1 MKIFRSIPA
10 VWTGWICFRLILIG
24 LLQWNN
30 VPLGDIS
37 YYFSGRFGA
46 NSSDMTEYPHPGT
59 WPSILVGWL
68 SGPNQTS
75 FTVIFT
81 GLCLLVDAAFLM
93 VLLHGWRRKP
103 QAFVA
108 AWFWVVFGTAVG
120 QVFVWRLDIFPALA
134 VAAAGVLLGRNSR
147 LAAALLGLATTMKLW
162 PGVLAAGLVGR
173 FNARAT
179 WQRLSAFVASIVGI
193 CLLVIAFND
202 VERLISPLRYQEVRG
217 LQVESIPATLPVFAS
232 HLFPDTWSI
241 GYAASKSYEITGP
254 WVSELLVLS
263 NVLTLAMLFFALGFA
278 LMHFRNGNWGARS
291 TLAFFITMICLLF
304 ISNKVFSTQYITWLG
319 PILAVAL
326 KDAWPHASSVAHQH
340 IDEKVG
346 TVLRNL
352 ALCTL
357 AAAALGT
364 LVYPFNYD
372 ALLYAGRG
380 GLFPAFLLLARN
392 VLILVMTGLAF
403 SWLRLELKRENTSST
418 KQAAQ

>member
-1 MKIFRSIPA
+1 MKIFCSVPA

-24 LLQWNN
+24 LLKWNY

-46 NSSDMTEYPHPGT
+46 NSSDMTEYPPPGT

-108 AWFWVVFGTAVG
+108 AWFWVIFGTAVG

-241 GYAASKSYEITGP
+241 SYAASKSFEITGP
-254 WVSELLVLS
+254 WVSALLVLS
-263 NVLTLAMLFFALGFA
+263 CDVYG
-278 LMHFRNGNWGARS
+278 
-291 TLAFFITMICLLF
+291 
-304 ISNKVFSTQYITWLG
+304 VFG
-319 PILAVAL
+319 HGV
-326 KDAWPHASSVAHQH
+326 
-340 IDEKVG
+340 
-346 TVLRNL
+346 
-352 ALCTL
+352 
-357 AAAALGT
+357 
-364 LVYPFNYD
+364 
-372 ALLYAGRG
+372 
-380 GLFPAFLLLARN
+380 
-392 VLILVMTGLAF
+392 
-403 SWLRLELKRENTSST
+403 
-418 KQAAQ
+418 

>member
-1 MKIFRSIPA
+1 
-10 VWTGWICFRLILIG
+10 
-24 LLQWNN
+24 
-30 VPLGDIS
+30 
-37 YYFSGRFGA
+37 
-46 NSSDMTEYPHPGT
+46 MTEYPHPGT

-93 VLLHGWRRKP
+93 ALLHGWRRKP

-108 AWFWVVFGTAVG
+108 AWFWVIFGTAVG

-134 VAAAGVLLGRNSR
+134 VAAAGMLLGRNSR

-179 WQRLSAFVASIVGI
+179 WQRLSAFFASIVGI
-193 CLLVIAFND
+193 CLLVVAFND
-202 VERLISPLRYQEVRG
+202 VERLISPLSYQGVRG

-241 GYAASKSYEITGP
+241 GYATSKSFEITGP
-254 WVSELLVLS
+254 WVSALLVLS
-263 NVLTLAMLFFALGFA
+263 NVLTLAMLFFAIGFA
-278 LMHFRNGNWGARS
+278 LMRFRNGNWGARS

-319 PILAVAL
+319 PILAIAL
-326 KDAWPHASSVAHQH
+326 KDAWPHAASVAHQH
-340 IDEKVG
+340 IDKKVG
-346 TVLRNL
+346 KVLRNL

-372 ALLYAGRG
+372 AVLYAGRD
-380 GLFPAFLLLARN
+380 GLIPAFLLLARN
-392 VLILVMTGLAF
+392 VLVLVLTGLAF
-403 SWLRLELKRENTSST
+403 TWLRLELKRENTSST

>member
-1 MKIFRSIPA
+1 MEQRPARRYLLLLLRAFWGELLGYDRVPAPWHVAFDSRRLVEWPESDQLYRYFYRAVPACRRRFPHGLASRLAPQAAGLRRRMVLGCLWNRS
-10 VWTGWICFRLILIG
+10 GSG
-24 LLQWNN
+24 LCLA
-30 VPLGDIS
+30 PR
-37 YYFSGRFGA
+37 YFSG
-46 NSSDMTEYPHPGT
+46 
-59 WPSILVGWL
+59 
-68 SGPNQTS
+68 SGS
-75 FTVIFT
+75 
-81 GLCLLVDAAFLM
+81 CC
-93 VLLHGWRRKP
+93 RR
-103 QAFVA
+103 
-108 AWFWVVFGTAVG
+108 
-120 QVFVWRLDIFPALA
+120 
-134 VAAAGVLLGRNSR
+134 VLLGRNSR

-278 LMHFRNGNWGARS
+278 LMRFRNGNWGARS

-326 KDAWPHASSVAHQH
+326 KDAWPRASSVAHQH